1 MIFIVKLAG
10 QRIQI
15 HSVYPELKDFFKDY
29 IVEGEAYD
37 FSVSWTK
44 EDILA
49 EQEYSEEKNFPLTYL
64 ETLAALR
71 KISDILPTRQRFLM
85 HGASI
90 TYNDKA
96 YLFTAISGTGKSTH
110 ISLWRKHLGEA
121 VQIVNGDKPF
131 LSIGEPDATGH
142 RPVHIYG
149 TPWAGKEN
157 WQKNRSAQLNGNCFL
172 CRGTTNTIRK
182 IEPAECL
189 SLLMKQVY
197 IPAYTE
203 AAGCTLDLL
212 DLLVTN
218 VPLYILECD
227 ISEDAVRC
235 SFEAMTGLKY
245 PNA

>member
-1 MIFIVKLAG
+1 MIFIVELAE

-29 IVEGEAYD
+29 IVEDGEYD
-37 FSVSWTK
+37 FSVSWTE

-49 EQEYSEEKNFPLTYL
+49 EQEFSEEKNFPLAYL

-71 KISDILPTRQRFLM
+71 KISEILPTRQRFLM

-90 TYNDKA
+90 TYNNKA
-96 YLFTAISGTGKSTH
+96 YLFTAASGTGKSTH
-110 ISLWRKHLGEA
+110 ISLWRKYLGEA

-131 LSIGEPDATGH
+131 LCIGDADINGH
-142 RPVHIYG
+142 RPVCIYG

-157 WQKNRSAQLNGNCFL
+157 WQKNRGAELNGICFL
-172 CRGTTNTIRK
+172 CRGTANTIRK

-189 SLLMKQVY
+189 SFLMKQIY
-197 IPAYTE
+197 IPANTV
-203 AAGCTLDLL
+203 AAGCTLDLM

-218 VPLYILECD
+218 VPLYILECN

-235 SFEAMTGLKY
+235 SFEAMTGLTY
-245 PNA
+245 PNL